1 MSKSG
6 SSANS
11 AAAAASMLGGEV
23 LEIEQCLFPVPEEF
37 FMKSPPKAEECI
49 SVAFSDSLGEIP
61 RVPSYTRLEDLLRQG
76 FSSEVID
83 KLCFNEMLLISAGN
97 DETVVGGLA
106 VQVETIADEV
116 VAVFCS
122 SHFAMGEDRTARCEL
137 LALTDKQFNPFQER
151 KCETVLAGDFKQ
163 EKQLQLYFEE
173 DQSVTAYR
181 QETVADKCE
190 SFEGTLNA
198 GEDGLL
204 VPDGLNILFMRY
216 LVYTGFIG
224 EIHTRTIDI
233 EGRIG
238 HSLYHIS
245 PGAPHE
251 IDGDLQS
258 TMQVV
263 RTIFYS
269 DTDEPEISTSLYL
282 SSGHLL
288 RHSWNNSNYCIVLNP
303 RETISEFPIDVE
315 DLCTTM
321 RIYLEELAKLLEG
334 APHEPSSRCSI
345 TMQKPSQIVRAV
357 LSEILR
363 DATEKAAAVSRRP
376 SECSISSAA
385 IRDVLVDLINHMSI
399 M

>member
-1 MSKSG
+1 
-6 SSANS
+6 
-11 AAAAASMLGGEV
+11 MLSEKV

-37 FMKSPPKAEECI
+37 FRKGGPEAEEDCI
-49 SVAFSDSLGEIP
+49 SEVAFSGSLSSGDIP
-61 RVPSYTRLEDLLRQG
+61 RIPSYTRLEDVLSRRGGL
-76 FSSEVID
+76 SAEVID
-83 KLCFNEMLLISAGN
+83 GLCFNEMLLISADN
-97 DETVVGGLA
+97 EEIVGGLA

-122 SHFAMGEDRTARCEL
+122 SHFSMGEDRTARSEL

-151 KCETVLAGDFKQ
+151 KCETVLAGDLKQ

-173 DQSVTAYR
+173 DQSVTAFR

-190 SFEGTLNA
+190 NFEGTLKA

-204 VPDGLNILFMRY
+204 VPDGLNILLMRY

-238 HSLYHIS
+238 HSLCQIS
-245 PGAPHE
+245 PGTPQE
-251 IDGDLQS
+251 INGELQN
-258 TMQVV
+258 TTQVV
-263 RTIFYS
+263 RTIFYP
-269 DTDEPEISTSLYL
+269 DTDEPEVSTSLYL
-282 SSGHLL
+282 PSGHLL
-288 RHSWNNSNYCIVLNP
+288 RHAWKNSKYTIILNP
-303 RETISEFPIDVE
+303 RQTVSEFPIDVE

-334 APHEPSSRCSI
+334 APQESSSNRCSI
-345 TMQKPSQIVRAV
+345 VLQKPSQIVRAV

-376 SECSISSAA
+376 SECSMGPGS
-385 IRDVLVDLINHMSI
+385 IRDVLVDLINQMSI
-399 M
+399 I